1 MKIIVFLT
9 ACLLGITNSSAI
21 AAVQEKKAP
30 CRLEVDNAH
39 ISSNILKK
47 EEKFAVKV
55 TFRSICN
62 LDQTKL
68 VMKVQIWKVGFG
80 RNHPVTSPITRNFP
94 YVKANRNVL
103 IQDIYVYCKNTK
115 RTYFY
120 GVAEAHA
127 YINGTQVNAFKVQSK
142 KLQLLSCGT

>member
-21 AAVQEKKAP
+21 AAVQETKAP

-47 EEKFAVKV
+47 EDKFTVKV

-80 RNHPVTSPITRNFP
+80 RNYPVTSLITRNFP
-94 YVKANRNVL
+94 YVKANRNVV
-103 IQDIYVYCKNTK
+103 IQDVYVYCKNTK

-120 GVAEAHA
+120 GIAEADA
-127 YINGTQVNAFKVQSK
+127 YINGTQVIATKVQSDE
-142 KLQLLSCGT
+142 LHRLSCGT

>member
-9 ACLLGITNSSAI
+9 ACLLGITNSSAT

-47 EEKFAVKV
+47 EEKFTVKV

-80 RNHPVTSPITRNFP
+80 RNYPVTSLITRNFP
-94 YVKANRNVL
+94 YVKANRNVV
-103 IQDIYVYCKNTK
+103 IQDVYVYCKNTK

-120 GVAEAHA
+120 GIAEADA
-127 YINGTQVNAFKVQSK
+127 YINGTQVIATKVQSDE
-142 KLQLLSCGT
+142 LHRLSCGT

>member
-1 MKIIVFLT
+1 MKMLVFLT

-21 AAVQEKKAP
+21 AAVQETKAS

-62 LDQTKL
+62 VDQTKL

-80 RNHPVTSPITRNFP
+80 QNYPVTSLITRNFP

-103 IQDIYVYCKNTK
+103 IRDIYVYCKNTK

-120 GVAEAHA
+120 GIAEANA
-127 YINGTQVNAFKVQSK
+127 YINGTQVIATKVQSDEIHR
-142 KLQLLSCGT
+142 LSCGT

>member
-1 MKIIVFLT
+1 MKIIAFLT

-21 AAVQEKKAP
+21 AAVQERKAP

-47 EEKFAVKV
+47 EEKFTVKV

-80 RNHPVTSPITRNFP
+80 RNYPVTSLITRNFP
-94 YVKANRNVL
+94 YVKANHNVL
-103 IQDIYVYCKNTK
+103 IQDVYVYCKNTK

-120 GVAEAHA
+120 GIAEADA
-127 YINGTQVNAFKVQSK
+127 YINGTQVIATKVQSDE
-142 KLQLLSCGT
+142 LHRLSCGT

>member
-1 MKIIVFLT
+1 MKIIVFFT

-21 AAVQEKKAP
+21 AAVQETKAL

-39 ISSNILKK
+39 ISPNILKK

-94 YVKANRNVL
+94 YVKANRNIL

-120 GVAEAHA
+120 GIAEAHA

>member
-1 MKIIVFLT
+1 M
-9 ACLLGITNSSAI
+9 
-21 AAVQEKKAP
+21 AATQEKKAP

-68 VMKVQIWKVGFG
+68 VMRVQIWKVGVG
-80 RNHPVTSPITRNFP
+80 RNYPVTSVITRTFP
-94 YVKANRNVL
+94 YVKANHNIL
-103 IQDIYVYCKNTK
+103 IQDVYVYCKNTK

-120 GVAEAHA
+120 GIAEADA
-127 YINGTQVNAFKVQSK
+127 YINGTQVIATKVQSDEIHR
-142 KLQLLSCGT
+142 LSCGT

>member
-1 MKIIVFLT
+1 MKIIAFLT

-47 EEKFAVKV
+47 EEKFTVKV

-80 RNHPVTSPITRNFP
+80 RNYPVTSLITRNFP
-94 YVKANRNVL
+94 YVKANHNVL

-120 GVAEAHA
+120 GIAEADA
-127 YINGTQVNAFKVQSK
+127 YINGTQVIATKVQSDEIHR
-142 KLQLLSCGT
+142 LSCGT

>member
-21 AAVQEKKAP
+21 AAVQETKAP

-47 EEKFAVKV
+47 EDKFTVKV

-80 RNHPVTSPITRNFP
+80 RNYPVTSLITRNFP
-94 YVKANRNVL
+94 YVKANHNVL

-120 GVAEAHA
+120 GIAEADA
-127 YINGTQVNAFKVQSK
+127 YINGTQVIATKVQSDE
-142 KLQLLSCGT
+142 LHRLSCGT

>member
-9 ACLLGITNSSAI
+9 ACLLGITNSPAI
-21 AAVQEKKAP
+21 AAVQETKAP

-47 EEKFAVKV
+47 EDKFTVKV

-80 RNHPVTSPITRNFP
+80 RNYPVTSLITRNFP
-94 YVKANRNVL
+94 YVKANHNVV
-103 IQDIYVYCKNTK
+103 IQDVYVYCRNTK

-120 GVAEAHA
+120 GIPEAHA

>member
-1 MKIIVFLT
+1 MKIIALLT

-47 EEKFAVKV
+47 EEKFTVKV

-80 RNHPVTSPITRNFP
+80 RNYPVTSLITRNFP
-94 YVKANRNVL
+94 YVKANHNVL

-120 GVAEAHA
+120 GIAEADA
-127 YINGTQVNAFKVQSK
+127 YINGTQVIATKVQSDE
-142 KLQLLSCGT
+142 LHRLSCGT

>member
-21 AAVQEKKAP
+21 AAVQETKAP

-47 EEKFAVKV
+47 EDKFTVKV

-80 RNHPVTSPITRNFP
+80 RNYPVTSLITRNFP
-94 YVKANRNVL
+94 YVKANHNVL

-120 GVAEAHA
+120 GIAEAHA
-127 YINGTQVNAFKVQSK
+127 YINGTQVIATKTQSDK
-142 KLQLLSCGT
+142 IHRLSCGT